1 MTAREREVA
10 QIQCSID
17 NRYRLTM
24 EAIEAKDSEKAAEH
38 SSWLAF
44 CGIQMLAHKSG
55 VVGFHIY
62 DQIQDWWA
70 GGQP

>member
-1 MTAREREVA
+1 
-10 QIQCSID
+10 
-17 NRYRLTM
+17 M

-55 VVGFHIY
+55 VVGFQIY